1 MNQIE
6 IYDIYDL
13 WYVPAW
19 WEKKSTW
26 LIAGSCVVVL
36 LVLIVSYYLWKKR
49 KNIRETGEQ
58 KALKMLAFLESQKNA
73 LTHQELYLK
82 ITALLKEIFYVRYG
96 FLFKGKTDIEFLS
109 NVKELSISRDIH
121 LALTDILKGVELIKF
136 AHQKTVMSKRDEDL
150 IRCKYIIEKIYQKE
164 SPKSD

>member
-13 WYVPAW
+13 WYIPAW

-26 LIAGSCVVVL
+26 LIAGSCVVIVL
-36 LVLIVSYYLWKKR
+36 LFIAVYYLWKKK
-49 KNIRETGEQ
+49 KNMRETSEQ
-58 KALKMLAFLESQKNA
+58 KALKMLAFLESQKNL

-82 ITALLKEIFYVRYG
+82 ITALLKEIFYARYG
-96 FLFKGKTDIEFLS
+96 FLFRGKTDTEFLS
-109 NVKELSISRDIH
+109 NVKELSISQDIH
-121 LALTDILKGVELIKF
+121 SALADILKGVELVKF
-136 AHQKTVMSKRDEDL
+136 AHQKTVITKRDEDL

-164 SPKSD
+164 SQKND

>member
-6 IYDIYDL
+6 IFDIYDL

-26 LIAGSCVVVL
+26 LLAGSCVAIL
-36 LVLIVSYYLWKKR
+36 LLIALCYYLWKK
-49 KNIRETGEQ
+49 KNSIRETSAQ
-58 KALKMLAFLESQKNA
+58 KALKTLALLELQKNL

-96 FLFKGKTDIEFLS
+96 FFFKGNTDTEFL
-109 NVKELSISRDIH
+109 VKAQELPISQDIH
-121 LALTDILKGVELIKF
+121 VALNDILKGVELIKF
-136 AHQKTVMSKRDEDL
+136 AHQKMVIAKRDEDL

-164 SPKSD
+164 SLNGD

>member
-1 MNQIE
+1 MSQIE

-26 LIAGSCVVVL
+26 LIAGSCVVIL
-36 LVLIVSYYLWKKR
+36 LVFIALYYLWERK
-49 KNIRETGEQ
+49 KNIRETSEQ
-58 KALKMLAFLESQKNA
+58 KALKMLAFLESQKNV

-82 ITALLKEIFYVRYG
+82 ITALLKEIFYGRYG
-96 FLFKGKTDIEFLS
+96 FLFKGNTDIEFLS
-109 NVKELSISRDIH
+109 TIKELSISQDIH

-136 AHQKTVMSKRDEDL
+136 AHQKTVISKRDEDL
-150 IRCKYIIEKIYQKE
+150 IRCKYIIEKVYQKE
-164 SPKSD
+164 SLKSD